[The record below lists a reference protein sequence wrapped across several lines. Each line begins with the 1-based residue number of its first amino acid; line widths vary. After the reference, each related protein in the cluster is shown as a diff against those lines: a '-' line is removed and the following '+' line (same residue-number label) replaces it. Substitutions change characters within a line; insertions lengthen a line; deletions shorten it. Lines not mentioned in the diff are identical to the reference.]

1 MPGDRIRSPLYADK
15 GGRGGGRRLQS
26 AGLER
31 IGGLG
36 DWHSTIM
43 GVLER
48 EREDE
53 DRQAGEGWR
62 GRGGGGGVGE

>member
-1 MPGDRIRSPLYADK
+1 MYADK

-48 EREDE
+48 ERTRTG
-53 DRQAGEGWR
+53 RQGRDGEVVVV
-62 GRGGGGGVGE
+62 VGEWVSE